1 MASVSR
7 QPHGVAPLRIVHSA
21 TYARQM
27 TSQSNVPASFQRA
40 LDALRRALEGDPG
53 RPELFIEDMPAPQRL
68 APYSAAISATVS
80 RGDVD
85 VAVGR
90 LIVLYDPEGRSG
102 WPSEFRIVAYVSAEL
117 EPEIA
122 ADPLVGS
129 VAWSWLIEAL
139 EPIGYAGVSGTI
151 TRAVSESF
159 GDKADEPATT
169 ELELRASWSP
179 AGGATTGHGRRSSRG
194 ARGGS
199 GARDIGDTR
208 ADQGRGGAAGDI
220 DLDGHIA
227 AWCELLCQ
235 AAGLPP
241 SGVAAI
247 PPRPASSG

>member
-1 MASVSR
+1 
-7 QPHGVAPLRIVHSA
+7 
-21 TYARQM
+21 M
-27 TSQSNVPASFQRA
+27 TSQSNVPAPFQRT
-40 LDALRRALEGDPG
+40 LDALRRALDGDPG
-53 RPELFIEDMPAPQRL
+53 RPELVIEDMPAPQRL

-80 RGDVD
+80 HGDID

-102 WPSEFRIVAYVSAEL
+102 WPSEFRIVAYVSADL

-122 ADPLVGS
+122 ADPLIGS

-179 AGGATTGHGRRSSRG
+179 AGGTAAGRGLGSSRG
-194 ARGGS
+194 ARS
-199 GARDIGDTR
+199 TRGAGDTH
-208 ADQGRGGAAGDI
+208 ADQGRGGEAFEI